1 MINGT
6 RLRFLSE
13 NEASL
18 IYEKCLD
25 ILSQKGVKV
34 EYPKALDILK
44 KAGAAV
50 DEKTDHVRFSRDQI
64 EAALRTVPKIFTV
77 KGSHA
82 QHDFVVPHPA
92 GSFYTSTC
100 VQTMQ
105 YHDPETNGFVDVT
118 RESLVQWTQLA
129 QRLENIHK
137 IAIQT
142 PTDAPNET
150 ADVHAL
156 NILLQ
161 NTAKPLMVLAYCPET
176 VDYLF
181 ELMLAKAGSVEAL
194 KAKPMLLT
202 YPTSLSPLKFKPMDM
217 ETILQSCR
225 YGVPVVANSLAIS
238 GATAPV
244 TVAGTVLLA
253 SVEILAMVVM
263 TQIFKSGTPV
273 IGSVYTTSMDMA
285 TGLALL
291 GNAESML
298 GRAAAGQFIKAAFNI
313 PVETFSFMTDSYVSD
328 GQAMLEKSL
337 MPAMLDLAGSD
348 IQYGA
353 GRLGGSTAASPIQLI
368 IDDQLFTIIE
378 KCNRPIMVNDD
389 TLAVE
394 EILEN
399 APDGNFVTTDHT
411 LRYCRDNIR
420 PGLFVADSM
429 DHWQKKGG
437 KDLYE
442 RAVERYKE
450 IRKELKPQTLP
461 EEVRR
466 EMDRI
471 VKRADEHL
479 VGKLGAA

>member
-1 MINGT
+1 MANGT
-6 RLRFLSE
+6 RLRFLTE

-25 ILSQKGVKV
+25 ILSEKGVKV

-44 KAGAAV
+44 KAGARV
-50 DEKTDHVRFSRDQI
+50 DEKTEHVRFSRDQI
-64 EAALRTVPKIFTV
+64 EAALRTVPSTFTV
-77 KGSHA
+77 KGSHEK
-82 QHDFVVPHPA
+82 HDFVVPHPA

-100 VQTMQ
+100 IQTML
-105 YHDPETNGFVDVT
+105 YHDPDTNGFVDVT
-118 RESLVQWTQLA
+118 GKSLAQWTQLA

-142 PTDAPNET
+142 PTDVPHET

-194 KAKPMLLT
+194 QERPMLLT
-202 YPTSLSPLKFKPMDM
+202 YPTSLSPLKFKPIDL

-285 TGLALL
+285 SGLALL

-298 GRAAAGQFIKAAFNI
+298 ARAAAAQFIKAAFNI
-313 PVETFSFMTDSYVSD
+313 PVETFSFMTDAYVSD

-337 MPAMLDLAGSD
+337 MPALLDLAGSD

-353 GRLGGSTAASPIQLI
+353 GRLGGPTAASPIQLI
-368 IDDQLFTIIE
+368 IDDQLFTIIH
-378 KCNRPIMVNDD
+378 KCNSPIVVNED
-389 TLAVE
+389 TLAVP

-399 APDGNFVTTDHT
+399 APDGNFITTDHT

-420 PGLFVADSM
+420 PGLFVAGSM
-429 DHWQKKGG
+429 DDWQKKGG

-442 RAVERYKE
+442 RAVEMYKE
-450 IRKELKPQTLP
+450 IQKELKPQALP

-466 EMDRI
+466 EMGMI
-471 VKRADEHL
+471 VKRADDHL
-479 VGKLGAA
+479 VGKLGTV